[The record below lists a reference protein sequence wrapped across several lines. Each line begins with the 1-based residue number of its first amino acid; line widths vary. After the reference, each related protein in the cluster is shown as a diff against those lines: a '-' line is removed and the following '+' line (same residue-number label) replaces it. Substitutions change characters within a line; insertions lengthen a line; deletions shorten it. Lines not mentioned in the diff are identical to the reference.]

1 MGRVRTLPVISR
13 QRGPN
18 TSVSSTGIAPLS
30 ISSACRIGSRPSA
43 SASSMTKVRF
53 RSLDDCEIMCTRSL
67 PNVAHTSESLCSSER
82 MPRPTRVIAAHGT
95 MILTRQISAR
105 SADSAASTSVLTRF
119 SLGSSDT
126 VTLVSAEPIRSTDRP
141 CLAKR
146 ANTSAR
152 KPTCCHM
159 PMPSIDT
166 STMPLR
172 RLIAL
177 TPGTVRALPSMLVPG
192 SSGRS
197 VSRIAIGTPL
207 SRHGLIE
214 RGCSTLAPVVA
225 ISCAS

>member
-1 MGRVRTLPVISR
+1 M
-13 QRGPN
+13 
-18 TSVSSTGIAPLS
+18 
-30 ISSACRIGSRPSA
+30 
-43 SASSMTKVRF
+43 
-53 RSLDDCEIMCTRSL
+53 DDCEIMCTRSR
-67 PNVAHTSESLCSSER
+67 PKVAHTSDSLCSSER
-82 MPRPTRVIAAHGT
+82 IPRPTRVIAAHGT
-95 MILTRQISAR
+95 ITLTLQICDR
-105 SADSAASTSVLTRF
+105 SADSAANTSVLTRF
-119 SLGSSDT
+119 SDGSSDT
-126 VTLVSAEPIRSTDRP
+126 VTLVSAEPIRSTDSPCFLNRP
-141 CLAKR
+141 
-146 ANTSAR
+146 NTSAR

-177 TPGTVRALPSMLVPG
+177 TPGTGAALPSMLVPG

-197 VSRIAIGTPL
+197 VSRIAIGTPA

>member
-1 MGRVRTLPVISR
+1 M
-13 QRGPN
+13 
-18 TSVSSTGIAPLS
+18 
-30 ISSACRIGSRPSA
+30 
-43 SASSMTKVRF
+43 
-53 RSLDDCEIMCTRSL
+53 DDCEIMCTRSR
-67 PNVAHTSESLCSSER
+67 PKVAHTSDSLCSSER

-95 MILTRQISAR
+95 ITFTLQICDR

-119 SLGSSDT
+119 SDGSSDT

-141 CLAKR
+141 CFLNR
-146 ANTSAR
+146 LNTSAR

-172 RLIAL
+172 RLIAF
-177 TPGTVRALPSMLVPG
+177 TPGTGAALPSMLVPG

-197 VSRIAIGTPL
+197 VSRMAIGTPA

-214 RGCSTLAPVVA
+214 RG
-225 ISCAS
+225 

>member
-1 MGRVRTLPVISR
+1 MAV
-13 QRGPN
+13 
-18 TSVSSTGIAPLS
+18 
-30 ISSACRIGSRPSA
+30 
-43 SASSMTKVRF
+43 
-53 RSLDDCEIMCTRSL
+53 
-67 PNVAHTSESLCSSER
+67 
-82 MPRPTRVIAAHGT
+82 HGAIT
-95 MILTRQISAR
+95 FTRQISAR

-126 VTLVSAEPIRSTDRP
+126 VTLVSDEPIRSTDKP
-141 CLAKR
+141 CFLKR

-177 TPGTVRALPSMLVPG
+177 TPGTGSALPSMLVPG
-192 SSGRS
+192 MCGRS
-197 VSRIAIGTPL
+197 VSRIAIGTPA

-225 ISCAS
+225 IS